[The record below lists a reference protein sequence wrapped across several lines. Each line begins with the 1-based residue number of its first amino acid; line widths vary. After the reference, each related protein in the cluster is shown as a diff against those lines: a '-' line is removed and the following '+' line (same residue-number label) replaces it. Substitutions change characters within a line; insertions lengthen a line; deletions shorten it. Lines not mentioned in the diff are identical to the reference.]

1 MPPLP
6 TADNRPRLLIAN
18 STLHIG
24 GAEKVAANLAV
35 HLDRSRFD
43 VTACYLKQNGVVG
56 EQMAREGVD
65 LVPIPG
71 LRTDGKADYFTSL
84 KLLRLIRQRNIQILH
99 THDTSSF
106 IDGAICKLLR
116 PSLKFVN
123 TFHWGNYPVLPAS
136 EERVERLFWRLAD
149 ALVCVGHEQ
158 AAQVRKLY
166 GIPED
171 RIRVIWNGTEMPQP
185 DMAPEV
191 RALLP
196 TDGTPVLCSI
206 STLIPQKGLE
216 DLLEAAA
223 IVRRSGKPF
232 RLLLVG
238 EGRLRETLERKSAEL
253 DLNGTVHFLGWVKE
267 ASRKA
272 LPACDVFVQ
281 SSHWEAMSVVVIE
294 AMAAGKAIVAT
305 TVGENGRVIT
315 HDVDG
320 LLVPPKSPARLAE
333 AMLKAIG
340 DADLRVRLGASARR
354 KFAEQLTTAHMIR
367 NHEELYEGLLQ

>member
-1 MPPLP
+1 MQTRS
-6 TADNRPRLLIAN
+6 TATSRSRVLIAN

-56 EQMAREGVD
+56 EQMTREGVD

-71 LRTDGKADYFTSL
+71 LRTDGKVDYFTSL
-84 KLLRLIRQRNIQILH
+84 KLLKLIRQRNIQILH

-116 PSLKFVN
+116 PSLKFIN
-123 TFHWGNYPVLPAS
+123 TFHWGNYPVVPAG

-166 GIPED
+166 HIPES
-171 RIRVIWNGTEMPQP
+171 RIHVIWNGTEMPQP
-185 DMAPEV
+185 DVAGEV

-196 TDGTPVLCSI
+196 DDGTPVICST

-216 DLLEAAA
+216 DMLEAAA
-223 IVRRSGKPF
+223 IIKRSGKAF

-238 EGRLRETLERKSAEL
+238 EGRLRDKLERQSAEL
-253 DLNGTVHFLGWVKE
+253 GLEGTVFFLGWVKE
-267 ASRKA
+267 ASRRA

-305 TVGENGRVIT
+305 TVG
-315 HDVDG
+315 
-320 LLVPPKSPARLAE
+320 
-333 AMLKAIG
+333 
-340 DADLRVRLGASARR
+340 
-354 KFAEQLTTAHMIR
+354 
-367 NHEELYEGLLQ
+367 

>member
-1 MPPLP
+1 MQTRPN
-6 TADNRPRLLIAN
+6 AAHRPRVLIAN

-35 HLDRSRFD
+35 HLDQFRFE

-56 EQMAREGVD
+56 EQMARDGVN

-71 LRTDGKADYFTSL
+71 LRSDDRADYFTSL

-116 PSLKFVN
+116 PSLKFIN
-123 TFHWGNYPVLPAS
+123 TFHWGNYPVLPAG

-166 GIPED
+166 RIPES
-171 RIRVIWNGTEMPQP
+171 RIRVIWNGTDMPRP
-185 DMAPEV
+185 DVAAEV
-191 RALLP
+191 RDLLAG
-196 TDGTPVLCSI
+196 DGTPVLCSI

-223 IVRRSGKPF
+223 IIRRAGKAF

-238 EGRLRETLERKSAEL
+238 EGRLRETLEKRAAEL
-253 DLNGTVHFLGWVKE
+253 DLNGTVFFLGWVKE

-315 HDVDG
+315 DEVDG
-320 LLVPPKSPARLAE
+320 LLVPPKEPARLAA
-333 AMLKAIG
+333 AMVRAIE
-340 DADLRVRLGASARR
+340 DADLRARLGANARQ
-354 KFAEQLTTAHMIR
+354 KFARQFTTAHMIR
-367 NHEELYEGLLQ
+367 NYEQLYSELLK